1 MTKQSVSE
9 QLFELA
15 RSSMAGGVSHESRY
29 AAPYPKFIARAKG
42 AHKWD
47 ADGNEYVDYAMGSA
61 SMLLGH
67 AHPDIVA
74 ALSEQAANGVF
85 FADCH
90 EKEVEWSALIQKLVP
105 SAERVRFVGSGTEAT
120 MLAIRIA
127 RAYSGKN
134 KILRFEGH
142 YHGWHEFVDLGMKA
156 PYDKP
161 SSLGILPGTVE
172 ATVVAPPDANWVETA
187 LKRDGDIG
195 AIICEVS
202 GANYGSVPLP
212 PGLLASLRR
221 LADEHNAVL
230 IFDEVITG
238 FRWSPGGLQARDGII
253 PDLTSMAKIV
263 TGGMP
268 GGAVGGRVEFMELLD
283 PSVEFKGRRPGV
295 THKGTFN
302 GNALVAASGATALA
316 KIATGEPN
324 RLADAA
330 AEKLRTGL
338 RGIIEQHQVA
348 GAVYGEAS
356 TFHMYFGDGVEDGSV
371 AGLGAEQIR
380 GVDPVLVNGLRNGL
394 RQRGVDLM
402 SYMGG
407 VTSIAHSDE
416 DIDKTLSAFEETL
429 QSLISDNVVG
439 RI

>member
-1 MTKQSVSE
+1 MTGSSE
-9 QLFELA
+9 QLFEQAQA
-15 RSSMAGGVSHESRY
+15 RLAGGVSHESRF
-29 AAPYPKFIARAKG
+29 AAPFPKYIDRAEG
-42 AHKWD
+42 SRKWEV
-47 ADGNEYVDYAMGSA
+47 DGTEYIDYAMGSA
-61 SMLLGH
+61 SLLLGH
-67 AHPDIVA
+67 AHPDVVA
-74 ALSEQAANGVF
+74 AVTEQAAKGSF

-90 EKEVEWSALIQKLVP
+90 PLEVEWAGYIQELIP

-156 PYDKP
+156 PYDQP
-161 SSLGILPGTVE
+161 SSLGILPGTIA
-172 ATVVAPPDANWVETA
+172 ATVVVPPNAERVAEVLAN
-187 LKRDGDIG
+187 DDDIG
-195 AIICEVS
+195 TIICEVS

-212 PGLLASLRR
+212 HGLLGELRR
-221 LADEHNAVL
+221 LADAHGAVL

-238 FRWSPGGLQARDGII
+238 FRWSPGGLQARDKIL

-268 GGAVGGRVEFMELLD
+268 GGAVGGREEFMRLLD
-283 PSVEFKGRRPGV
+283 PTQEFRGRKPGV

-302 GNALVAASGATALA
+302 GNPLVAASGAAAL
-316 KIATGEPN
+316 KQVKTGEPN

-330 AEKLRTGL
+330 ADRLRSGM
-338 RGIIEQHQVA
+338 RKIIEEHQVA

-356 TFHMYFGDGVEDGSV
+356 TFHVYLGEGAENGSV
-371 AGLGAEQIR
+371 EGLGAEQIR
-380 GVDPVLVNGLRNGL
+380 GVAPEVIYAMRNGL

-402 SYMGG
+402 SHISG
-407 VTSIAHSDE
+407 VTSMAHSDA
-416 DIDKTLSAFEETL
+416 DIDRTLDAFEDTL
-429 QSLISDNVVG
+429 RGMISGQLVG
-439 RI
+439 RA